1 MLFVEV
7 ERLLAIAG
15 KIREMRN
22 DENFAVKR
30 QWTDINID
38 KRNVQKKE
46 GKIKPIQLYF
56 RWISEYEWNMA

>member
-30 QWTDINID
+30 Q
-38 KRNVQKKE
+38 
-46 GKIKPIQLYF
+46 
-56 RWISEYEWNMA
+56 

>member
-22 DENFAVKR
+22 DENFAVKTAVNR
-30 QWTDINID
+30 YQH
-38 KRNVQKKE
+38 RQKKCAKE
-46 GKIKPIQLYF
+46 RRQNQTYSIVFSLNF
-56 RWISEYEWNMA
+56 